1 MKIESIKSLWWIWL
15 KTGGN
20 LAGYNKNVYFA
31 LYMVYIA
38 FLYHS
43 HYTTI
48 IINLWITKIFLLM
61 FKVILFLIEKRGK
74 EKYRLYIFSHGHCS
88 FGHQLLLIILNAK
101 AMFSFAWKK

>member
-1 MKIESIKSLWWIWL
+1 MKIESVKSLWWIWL
-15 KTGGN
+15 ETGGN

-43 HYTTI
+43 HYTII

-61 FKVILFLIEKRGK
+61 FKVILFLIEKGERGK
-74 EKYRLYIFSHGHCS
+74 REIPFLHIFPMAIAHLATS
-88 FGHQLLLIILNAK
+88 FCP
-101 AMFSFAWKK
+101 